1 MLYIFRTLTA
11 AISIY
16 SLLCIIRI
24 FLTWIPGLSYS
35 PFGRFLSGI
44 CDPFLNLFSG
54 IRWLR
59 FGAIDFSPIFA
70 LAVLSMAS
78 FIFERLSRGTQISF
92 AMILALVIET
102 AWSIAAAI
110 ILFLIIIVAIRL
122 VVAWIGSDR
131 NSSLWY
137 QLDSSL
143 SPFVYSI
150 TKLFSGGR
158 PVAYKNA
165 LVFALV
171 MLIVLR
177 FGGGIVV
184 GIILNACFRI
194 PF

>member
-35 PFGRFLSGI
+35 PLGRFLSGI

-92 AMILALVIET
+92 AMILALIIET

-184 GIILNACFRI
+184 GIILNACIRI

>member
-1 MLYIFRTLTA
+1 MIFLFRTLAA

-16 SLLCIIRI
+16 SLLCVIRI

-35 PFGRFLSGI
+35 PFGRFLSSV

-54 IRWLR
+54 TRWLR

-78 FIFERLSRGTQISF
+78 FIFERLSRGMQISF
-92 AMILALVIET
+92 GLILMLIIQT
-102 AWSIAAAI
+102 AWSIVAAI
-110 ILFLIIIVAIRL
+110 ILFLIIVVAARLIVAL
-122 VVAWIGSDR
+122 VGGDK

-137 QLDSSL
+137 QIDSSL
-143 SPFVYSI
+143 SPLVYAI
-150 TKLFSGGR
+150 TKPFSGGR
-158 PVAYKNA
+158 PVAYRNA

-171 MLIVLR
+171 LLIALR
-177 FGGGIVV
+177 FGGGIAVEW
-184 GIILNACFRI
+184 ILNMCRRI

>member
-1 MLYIFRTLTA
+1 MIFLFRTLA
-11 AISIY
+11 ATISIY
-16 SLLCIIRI
+16 SLLCVIRI

-35 PFGRFLSGI
+35 PFGRFLSSV
-44 CDPFLNLFSG
+44 CDPFLNLFSRT
-54 IRWLR
+54 RWLR

-78 FIFERLSRGTQISF
+78 FIFERLSHGMPISVGLIF
-92 AMILALVIET
+92 MLIIQT
-102 AWSIAAAI
+102 AWSIVAAI
-110 ILFLIIIVAIRL
+110 IFFLIIVVAIRL
-122 VVAWIGSDR
+122 IVAWIGGDK

-137 QLDSSL
+137 QIDSSL

-165 LVFALV
+165 LVFALAL
-171 MLIVLR
+171 LIILR
-177 FGGGIVV
+177 FGGGKAMDWL
-184 GIILNACFRI
+184 LNMCLRI

>member
-1 MLYIFRTLTA
+1 MTYLFLALTA
-11 AISIY
+11 TVSIY

-35 PFGRFLSGI
+35 PFGRFLSNI

-70 LAVLSMAS
+70 LAVLSMAT
-78 FIFERLSRGTQISF
+78 FIFENLSRGMQISF
-92 AMILALVIET
+92 RLILILVIQT
-102 AWSIAAAI
+102 AWSIVAAI
-110 ILFLIIIVAIRL
+110 MLFLIIIVAIRM
-122 VVAWIGSDR
+122 VVAWLGGDR

-137 QLDSSL
+137 QIDSSL

-158 PVAYKNA
+158 PVAYKAA
-165 LVFALV
+165 LVFALI
-171 MLIVLR
+171 MLIIVR

-184 GIILNACFRI
+184 SGILNLCRHI

>member
-1 MLYIFRTLTA
+1 MTYLFLALTA
-11 AISIY
+11 TVSIY

-35 PFGRFLSGI
+35 PFGRFLSNI

-70 LAVLSMAS
+70 LAVLSMAT
-78 FIFERLSRGTQISF
+78 FIFENLSRGIQISF
-92 AMILALVIET
+92 RLILILVIQT
-102 AWSIAAAI
+102 AWSIVAAI
-110 ILFLIIIVAIRL
+110 MLFLIIIVAIRM
-122 VVAWIGSDR
+122 VVAWLGGDR

-137 QLDSSL
+137 QIDSSL

-158 PVAYKNA
+158 PVAYKAA
-165 LVFALV
+165 LVFALI
-171 MLIVLR
+171 MLIIVR

-184 GIILNACFRI
+184 SGILNLCRHI

>member
-1 MLYIFRTLTA
+1 MTVVFQILTA
-11 AISIY
+11 ALSIY
-16 SLLCIIRI
+16 SLLCVIRI

-35 PFGRFLSGI
+35 PFGRFLSSI

-59 FGAIDFSPIFA
+59 FGAIDFSPIVA

-78 FIFERLSRGTQISF
+78 FVLENLSHGGQISF
-92 AMILALVIET
+92 ALILALIIQT
-102 AWSIAAAI
+102 AWSIFTAI
-110 ILFLIIIVAIRL
+110 LLFLIIIVVIRL
-122 VVAWIGSDR
+122 VVAWTGSDR

-137 QLDSSL
+137 QIDSSL

-150 TKLFSGGR
+150 TKLFSGGK

-165 LVFALV
+165 LVLALV
-171 MLIVLR
+171 VLIVLR
-177 FGGGIVV
+177 FGGGIAV
-184 GIILNACFRI
+184 GGLVNLCRLI